1 MLKSLEINN
10 FALIDRAELN
20 FESGFTVITGE
31 TGSGKSIL
39 LNALGLI
46 LGERADFNVIG
57 PDSDKSYVEA
67 LFLVDSKK
75 FEDFFKENDLDCSDE
90 LILRREIQRSGKSRA
105 FINDTPV
112 GLNLLKELTSS
123 LLHIH
128 SQYNTVELRDV
139 TFQLELLDTLAGLNN
154 ERANYIRVYSDYR
167 QSKSE
172 LENWKQEFQLLSQKL
187 DYDQFQLE
195 ELLKLQLDKYNYGHV
210 ESELVRFS
218 KSEETV
224 IALQDI
230 GEHFYGEVQI
240 DVHLKNDVV
249 SLEKLAGIDDAI
261 DDLKN
266 RLHAVRM
273 ELKDIVSEAD
283 RIVGNY
289 ESDPKQ
295 IDHLTHLLDDYHRV
309 LRKHQLN
316 SQDDLQQLMNELAG
330 KTENISDL
338 ELKITQKENVI
349 EKLENELHQLAIDLH
364 EKRIAASSGI
374 STMIK
379 DILGELKLKET
390 ELEFSLNQASQ
401 LNKDGLTEIQ
411 MLFSANA
418 GISKVAIEKAASGGE
433 LSRVMLAL
441 QKLLSEKR
449 TLPTILFDEID
460 TGVSGDVA
468 QKIGVLLQKMGAN
481 CQLIAISHLPQV
493 AARSNTH
500 LKVEKEKSGVRT
512 LSKVIQLNDVERVE
526 EIARLLS
533 GETISPAA
541 IENARALMN

>member
-1 MLKSLEINN
+1 MLKRLEINN

-20 FESGFTVITGE
+20 FEPGFTVITGE

-67 LFLVDSKK
+67 LFLVDSNK
-75 FEDFFKENDLDCSDE
+75 FEDFFKENDLDFSDE

-105 FINDTPV
+105 FVNDTPV
-112 GLNLLKELTSS
+112 GLNILKELTSN

-128 SQYNTVELRDV
+128 SQYNTVELRNV

-154 ERANYIRVYSDYR
+154 ERTNYTKYYVDFR
-167 QSKSE
+167 QSKNE
-172 LENWKQEFQLLSQKL
+172 LEKWKQEYQKLAQKL

-195 ELLKLQLDKYNYGHV
+195 ELLKLELDKHNYANI
-210 ESELVRFS
+210 ESELLRFS

-224 IALQDI
+224 AALLLI
-230 GEHFYGEVQI
+230 GEGFYGDAQM
-240 DVHLKNDVV
+240 DVYLKNCVN
-249 SLEKLAGIDDAI
+249 SLEKLDGIDNSI
-261 DDLKN
+261 DELKN
-266 RLHAVRM
+266 RLHTVRM
-273 ELKDIVSEAD
+273 ELKDIASEAD
-283 RIVGNY
+283 HLAADF

-295 IDHLTHLLDDYHRV
+295 IDYLTLLLDDYQRL

-316 SQDDLQQLMNELAG
+316 NQDDLQRLKSELAG
-330 KTENISDL
+330 KTENISEL
-338 ELKITQKENVI
+338 EHKIKQKENSL
-349 EKLENELHQLAIDLH
+349 EKLESELHLMAMDLH
-364 EKRIAASSGI
+364 EKRMAASSGI
-374 STMIK
+374 SNVIK

-390 ELEFSLNQASQ
+390 ELEFSLKQANHLQ
-401 LNKDGLTEIQ
+401 KDGLTEIQ

-418 GISKVAIEKAASGGE
+418 GIGKVPIEKAASGGE

-441 QKLLSEKR
+441 QKLLSEKK

-481 CQLIAISHLPQV
+481 CQLLAISHLPQV

-500 LKVEKEKSGVRT
+500 LKVEKEKNGART
-512 LSKVIQLNDVERVE
+512 LSKVIKLNTLERVE

>member
-75 FEDFFKENDLDCSDE
+75 FEDFFQENDLDFSSE

-105 FINDTPV
+105 FVNDTPV
-112 GLNLLKELTSS
+112 GLNILKELTAN

-139 TFQLELLDTLAGLNN
+139 SFQLELLDTLAGLNN
-154 ERANYIRVYSDYR
+154 ERANYIRFYSDYR

-172 LENWKQEFQLLSQKL
+172 LEKWKQEFQLLSQKM

-195 ELLKLQLDKYNYGHV
+195 ELLKLELDKHNYDQI
-210 ESELVRFS
+210 ESELMRFS
-218 KSEETV
+218 KSEELV
-224 IALQDI
+224 AALHAISDR
-230 GEHFYGEVQI
+230 FYGEAQM
-240 DVHLKNDVV
+240 DVHLKNSLS
-249 SLEKLAGIDDAI
+249 SLEKLVGIDNAI
-261 DDLKN
+261 DELKN
-266 RLHAVRM
+266 RLQAVRL
-273 ELKDIVSEAD
+273 ELKDIASEAD
-283 RIVGNY
+283 QIVGNF
-289 ESDPKQ
+289 ESNPKK
-295 IDHLTHLLDDYHRV
+295 IDHLTLLLDDYQRV

-316 SQDDLQQLMNELAG
+316 NQDDLKRLKNELAG

-338 ELKITQKENVI
+338 EQKITQNENSI
-349 EKLENELHQLAIDLH
+349 EKLESELHQVAMDLH
-364 EKRIAASSGI
+364 KKRIAASSGI
-374 STMIK
+374 SNVIK
-379 DILGELKLKET
+379 EILGELKLKET
-390 ELEFSLNQASQ
+390 ELEFSLNQASHLQ
-401 LNKDGLTEIQ
+401 KDGVTEIQ

-418 GISKVAIEKAASGGE
+418 GLGKVPIEKAASGGE

-441 QKLLSEKR
+441 QKLLSEKK

-500 LKVEKEKSGVRT
+500 LKVEKEKSGERT
-512 LSKVIQLNDVERVE
+512 LSKVMKLNEVERVE

-533 GETISPAA
+533 GEIISPAA

>member
-67 LFLVDSKK
+67 LFLIDSKK
-75 FEDFFKENDLDCSDE
+75 FEDFFKENDLDFSSE

-105 FINDTPV
+105 FVNDTPV
-112 GLNLLKELTSS
+112 GLNILKELTSH

-139 TFQLELLDTLAGLNN
+139 NFQLELLDTLAGLNN
-154 ERANYIRVYSDYR
+154 ERANYIRFYSDYR

-172 LENWKQEFQLLSQKL
+172 LEKWKQEFQLLSQKL

-195 ELLKLQLDKYNYGHV
+195 ELLKLELDKHNYDQI
-210 ESELVRFS
+210 ESELMRFS
-218 KSEETV
+218 KSEELV
-224 IALQDI
+224 AALHAISD
-230 GEHFYGEVQI
+230 HFYGEAQM
-240 DVHLKNDVV
+240 DVNLKNSLS
-249 SLEKLAGIDDAI
+249 SLEKLVGIDNAI
-261 DDLKN
+261 DELKN
-266 RLHAVRM
+266 RLHAVRL
-273 ELKDIVSEAD
+273 ELKDIASEAD
-283 RIVGNY
+283 QIVGNF
-289 ESDPKQ
+289 ESNPKQ
-295 IDHLTHLLDDYHRV
+295 IDHLTLLLDDYQRV

-316 SQDDLQQLMNELAG
+316 NQDDLKHLKNELTG
-330 KTENISDL
+330 KNENISDL
-338 ELKITQKENVI
+338 EQKITQKENSI
-349 EKLENELHQLAIDLH
+349 EKLESELHQVAMDLH
-364 EKRIAASSGI
+364 KKRITASSGI
-374 STMIK
+374 SNVIK
-379 DILGELKLKET
+379 EILGELKLKET
-390 ELEFSLNQASQ
+390 ELEFSLNQASHLQ
-401 LNKDGLTEIQ
+401 KDGVTEIQ

-418 GISKVAIEKAASGGE
+418 GLGKVPIEKAASGGE

-441 QKLLSEKR
+441 QKLLSEKK

-500 LKVEKEKSGVRT
+500 LKVEKEKSGART
-512 LSKVIQLNDVERVE
+512 LSKVMKLNEVERVE

-533 GETISPAA
+533 GEIISPAA

>member
-1 MLKSLEINN
+1 MLKSLKINN

-67 LFLVDSKK
+67 IFSIKSKK
-75 FEDFFKENDLDCSDE
+75 FEKFFNKNDLDISDE

-105 FINDTPV
+105 FINDSPV
-112 GLNLLKELTSS
+112 GLNVLKELTSS

-139 TFQLELLDTLAGLNN
+139 AFQLELLDTLAGLNF
-154 ERANYIRVYSDYR
+154 ERTNYTKVYFDYIQR
-167 QSKSE
+167 KNH
-172 LENWKQEFQLLSQKL
+172 LEKNKQEYLMLSQKL
-187 DYDQFQLE
+187 DYDQFHLK
-195 ELLKLQLDKYNYGHV
+195 ELLKLELDKRNYAATEV
-210 ESELVRFS
+210 ELLRFS
-218 KSEETV
+218 KSEELV
-224 IALQDI
+224 AALHAI
-230 GEHFYGEVQI
+230 GEVFFGEAQM
-240 DVHLKNDVV
+240 DTHLKN
-249 SLEKLAGIDDAI
+249 STNTLEKLVGIDETI
-261 DDLKN
+261 DEIKK
-266 RLHAVRM
+266 RLHSVRM
-273 ELKDIVSEAD
+273 ELKDIVSEAE
-283 RIVGNY
+283 RIVGNF

-295 IDHLTHLLDDYHRV
+295 INHLTNLLDEYYRV

-316 SQDDLQQLMNELAG
+316 NQEDLLNLMNDLLG
-330 KTENISDL
+330 KTDDISVLEFKIRQQENEL
-338 ELKITQKENVI
+338 EKRGS
-349 EKLENELHQLAIDLH
+349 ELHQLAIELH
-364 EKRIAASSGI
+364 EKRKSASTGI
-374 STMIK
+374 SNVIK
-379 DILGELKLKET
+379 DILAELKLKDT
-390 ELEFSLNQASQ
+390 ELEFALNKASELQ
-401 LNKDGLTEIQ
+401 KDGLTEIQ

-418 GISKVAIEKAASGGE
+418 GIVKIPIEKAASGGE

-449 TLPTILFDEID
+449 ILPTILFDEID

-468 QKIGVLLQKMGAN
+468 QKMGVLLQKMGGD

-493 AARSNTH
+493 AARANTH
-500 LKVEKEKSGVRT
+500 LKVEKEKNGART
-512 LSKVIQLNDVERVE
+512 LSRVSKLNDADRIE

-533 GETISPAA
+533 GETISSAA
-541 IENARALMN
+541 IENAKALMN